1 MSYRFASADRF
12 DVNVVT
18 KDEQDA
24 ILRRLHEDDGMA
36 CCKTLHIGIF
46 FDGTRNNADRD
57 RGARTES
64 NVARLYAAFPIDK
77 YHQAIYVAGVGTP
90 FVEQIGD
97 FGVGLQAA
105 AGAAAGWAGEGRI
118 NWALLRIHDILH
130 AYVHGQT
137 LTAVLGK
144 RYEEL
149 VKSMSLDMNFKG
161 IDLGGTP
168 PKPGSFGDIK
178 LRANSGVGAL
188 KLIAAEQNGVELTWD
203 LDTNWAQL
211 KNELDSSKWNAAVQ
225 EWDAKRRK
233 VLLDRR
239 AQLKARIGDLLVKG
253 KPKLQRIRL
262 YVFGFSR
269 GAAEARTFSNWLADA
284 LDPDF
289 SLCGV
294 PVSYDFLG
302 IFDTVASVG
311 IAQSAAATLFD
322 GHGGWGRKEL
332 MAVPHYVRRCVHMV
346 AAHEPRGSFPLDLI
360 DCSMDGRE
368 EIVYPG
374 VHSDVGGGYGPGEQ
388 GRGRDDADKLSQ
400 VPLLDMYREARKAGV
415 PLDINGPG
423 IGADVIAAFKVSAGL
438 KQAFAAYV
446 KKSENYYY
454 EKDHGTPGLMRCHY
468 GLYLRWRKMRL
479 KDMHAQPSFKAA
491 QARYPQDAADLDSA
505 NAELKEE
512 WNDLLEVE
520 KAGGP
525 TITRYVEKFV
535 TKWASENP
543 KTAAVV
549 STSLLPAAV
558 AAEVFVPGV
567 SAATVLFGDKVVKLV
582 QAQLKEKWEQWLQV
596 RSDWNMGPPEPAI
609 SALYDNYMHDSRAW
623 FKPLGD
629 DDDVWNHR
637 QIQELKAKQASFE
650 RAHAAWKKR
659 VEMGMPSPLQVTQAM
674 GVGST
679 GWEPVGGLPPEPEPR
694 SPLTAQQADLL
705 KRYDAAMQSAKQARA
720 AKDPNAPTDSAVLT
734 DPKVTGGLALQTSG
748 REFYFLWGFLRWRT
762 VFVNGVRWDQPRVP
776 TVQEEMEGMRMQ
788 MQRQVDMKGIGV
800 LFQ

>member
-1 MSYRFASADRF
+1 MSFRFAAAERP
-12 DVNVVT
+12 DVSVVT
-18 KDEQDA
+18 KAEQDA
-24 ILRRLHEDDGMA
+24 ILRRLHDDDGMS

-57 RGARTES
+57 RPGNKHS
-64 NVARLYAAFPIDK
+64 NVARLSDVFPQNDK
-77 YHQAIYVAGVGTP
+77 YHRAIYVAGVGTP
-90 FVEQIGD
+90 FVEQVGD
-97 FGVGLQAA
+97 HGVGLQAV

-118 NWALLRIHDILH
+118 NWALLQLQNL
-130 AYVHGQT
+130 VHEF
-137 LTAVLGK
+137 ALGVSLSSAMGVVDK
-144 RYEEL
+144 NV

-161 IDLGGTP
+161 IDLGGSP
-168 PKPGSFGDIK
+168 PKPGSIGDINA
-178 LRANSGVGAL
+178 RSSAGVGAL
-188 KLIAAEQNGVELTWD
+188 KLIAAEQNGVELNWD
-203 LDTNWAQL
+203 KDTNWAQL
-211 KNELDSSKWNAAVQ
+211 KNDLDSSKWAAAVQ
-225 EWDAKRRK
+225 AWDDKRRK
-233 VLLDRR
+233 VLRERR
-239 AQLKARIGDLLVKG
+239 AQLKERVGELLVKG

-294 PVSYDFLG
+294 PISYDFLG

-311 IAQSAAATLFD
+311 IAQSTAATLFD
-322 GHGGWGRKEL
+322 GHGGWARKEL
-332 MAVPHYVRRCVHMV
+332 MGVPYYVRRCVHMV

-360 DCSMDGRE
+360 DSTFDGRE

-374 VHSDVGGGYGPGEQ
+374 VHSDVGGGYAAAEQ
-388 GRGRDDADKLSQ
+388 GRGRSDADKLSQ
-400 VPLLDMYREARKAGV
+400 VPLVDMYREARKAGV
-415 PLDINGPG
+415 PLDIKGPG
-423 IGADVIAAFKVSAGL
+423 VSARAADAFKISAGL

-446 KKSENYYY
+446 KTSENYYY
-454 EKDHGTPGLMRCHY
+454 AKEHGTPGLMRAHY
-468 GLYLRWRKMRL
+468 GLYLRWRRMRL
-479 KDMHAQPSFKAA
+479 KDMSVQPSFKAA
-491 QARYPQDAADLDSA
+491 QAGYPQDAADLGSA
-505 NAELKEE
+505 NQELKEE
-512 WNDLLEVE
+512 WEDLLEID

-525 TITRYVEKFV
+525 SVGRYAGKFAL
-535 TKWASENP
+535 KWARDNP
-543 KTAAVV
+543 KSAAFVSSALLPGAAFV
-549 STSLLPAAV
+549 STIPGAV
-558 AAEVFVPGV
+558 PI
-567 SAATVLFGDKVVKLV
+567 ATEIGDHVAKLV
-582 QAQLKEKWEQWLQV
+582 RAQLQEKWEQWQQV
-596 RSDWNMGPPEPAI
+596 RSDWNMGPPEAPI
-609 SALYDNYMHDSRAW
+609 SALYDDYMHDSRAW

-629 DDDVWNHR
+629 DDDVWNYK
-637 QIQELKAKQASFE
+637 QIQALKTKQANFE
-650 RAHAAWKKR
+650 REHAAWKKR
-659 VEMGMPSPLQVTQAM
+659 AETGTPGPWQIAQAM
-674 GVGST
+674 SAGAS
-679 GWEPVGGLPPEPEPR
+679 GLGPIAMQPEPEPR

>member
-1 MSYRFASADRF
+1 MSIRFASAQRP

-18 KDEQDA
+18 KEEQDA
-24 ILRRLHEDDGMA
+24 ILRRLQSDDGMS
-36 CCKTLHIGIF
+36 CCKTLHIGFF

-57 RGARTES
+57 GTGKRDS
-64 NVARLYAAFPIDK
+64 NVARLRATFPADRHH
-77 YHQAIYVAGVGTP
+77 YRIYVAGVGTP
-90 FVEQIGD
+90 FVDQID
-97 FGVGLQAA
+97 DHGVGLQAA
-105 AGAAAGWAGEGRI
+105 SGAAAGWAGEGRI
-118 NWALLRIHDILH
+118 NWALLQIHNVLH
-130 AYVHGQT
+130 TYAHGSS
-137 LTAVLGK
+137 LTAATGEK
-144 RYEEL
+144 DKEI
-149 VKSMSLDMNFKG
+149 VKSMSLDMNFQG

-168 PKPGSFGDIK
+168 PKPGSIGDIK
-178 LRANSGVGAL
+178 ARSSSGVGAL
-188 KLIAAEQNGVELTWD
+188 KLIAAEQNGIELTWD

-211 KNELDSSKWNAAVQ
+211 KDDLDSSKWNDALQA
-225 EWDAKRRK
+225 WDNKRRK

-239 AQLKARIGDLLVKG
+239 AQLKERIGDLLVKG

-269 GAAEARTFSNWLADA
+269 GAAEARTFSNWLVDA

-332 MAVPHYVRRCVHMV
+332 MAVPHYVHRCVHMV

-360 DCSMDGRE
+360 DCSMTGRE

-388 GRGRDDADKLSQ
+388 GRGRDDSDKLSQ

-415 PLDINGPG
+415 PLDIKGPG
-423 IGADVIAAFKVSAGL
+423 IGEDVAASFAISAGL

-446 KKSENYYY
+446 KTSENYYY
-454 EKDHGTPGLMRCHY
+454 AKDHGTPGLMRCHY

-479 KDMHAQPSFKAA
+479 KDMRAQPSFKAA
-491 QARYPQDAADLDSA
+491 QASYPQDAADLDSA

-512 WNDLLEVE
+512 WDDLLEVE

-525 TITRYVEKFV
+525 TVTRYAEKFAM
-535 TKWASENP
+535 KWVRENP
-543 KTAAVV
+543 KTAAFI
-549 STSLLPAAV
+549 STSLLPAAA
-558 AAEVFVPGV
+558 AAELIIPGATPLTVF
-567 SAATVLFGDKVVKLV
+567 LGDKAVKLV
-582 QAQLKEKWEQWLQV
+582 QAQLQEKWEQWQQV
-596 RSDWNMGPPEPAI
+596 RSDWNMGPPEAPI

-629 DDDVWNHR
+629 DDDVWNHK
-637 QIQELKAKQASFE
+637 QIQELKSKQADFE

-659 VEMGMPSPLQVTQAM
+659 ADAGVPGPWQAAQGMGSATLSWGP
-674 GVGST
+674 GT
-679 GWEPVGGLPPEPEPR
+679 GFPPEPEPR

-705 KRYDAAMQSAKQARA
+705 KRYDAAMQTARKARA
-720 AKDPNAPTDSAVLT
+720 AKDPSAPTDSAVLT

-776 TVQEEMEGMRMQ
+776 TVQEEMEGMRIQ
-788 MQRQVDMKGIGV
+788 MQRAVDMKGIGV